1 VQQKQPDPA
10 REPVPDPDLAAS
22 NDPVPDPNDRV
33 DLGRAMDAMLE
44 TGHASVPP
52 DDDPAT
58 MAQLANL
65 PGMLR
70 AASFPASRDDLVRFL
85 IDRNANAPLVE
96 AVAALPD
103 GGVFRDRYEVARAL
117 GVKSKGS
124 PA

>member
-1 VQQKQPDPA
+1 VQREQPDPA

-33 DLGRAMDAMLE
+33 DLGRAMDALLE

-96 AVAALPD
+96 AVAALPS
-103 GGVFRDRYEVARAL
+103 GSVFRDRGEVARAL
-117 GVKSKGS
+117 GIKSNGS